1 LLGGRRWLASAIVTV
16 LIIVL
21 VAAPLAFLGISL
33 VQQAQVAYKALEDSL
48 GSGIAEGPAGWVV
61 ANAQDALGEVG
72 IRLSPDQIKAVLA
85 RASEALQAGA
95 IAAGGSLLS
104 NLLGLVVHFSVLL
117 MIVFYLLVEMDR
129 LRDFVF
135 KLSPLPQEQEEL
147 LATKFRAV
155 ARGTLVG
162 NGVGSVGQGALCGIA
177 MWVVG
182 LPSPLFWATVM
193 SVLAFLP
200 LVGVSIVAVP
210 MAIYL
215 FFVGDPMYA
224 ALFLAFCL
232 GQAAVFENIV
242 KTKMIGAGAAMP
254 DLLAFLAIV
263 GGLGVFG
270 VLGLLYGPLIAT
282 AFLTL
287 TDLYFTSYHP
297 ALALSFVGKRS

>member
-1 LLGGRRWLASAIVTV
+1 
-16 LIIVL
+16 
-21 VAAPLAFLGISL
+21 
-33 VQQAQVAYKALEDSL
+33 VQQAQVAFEAVKDTL
-48 GSGIAEGPAGWVV
+48 GSGIAVGGSAGRIVSST
-61 ANAQDALGEVG
+61 QELLGGFG
-72 IRLSPDQIKAVLA
+72 IHLSPEQMEAVLA

-95 IAAGGSLLS
+95 IAAGSSVLS
-104 NLLGLVVHFSVLL
+104 NLLGMAVHFSVLL
-117 MIVFYLLVEMDR
+117 MIVFYLLVEMDQ

-182 LPSPLFWATVM
+182 LPSPLFWGTVM
-193 SVLAFLP
+193 SILAFLP

-215 FFVGDPMYA
+215 FFTGDPMSA

-242 KTKMIGAGAAMP
+242 KTKLIGAGAAMP
-254 DLLAFLAIV
+254 DLLAFLAII

-297 ALALSFVGKRS
+297 ALALSFVGRKP